1 MAQEQVLG
9 LDIGS
14 SGVKAVIGEVVGPD
28 KIKLYSGFSKPSKG
42 VRRGIVVDM
51 EEAAGVI
58 TSVLQE
64 VKSYS
69 KAALRNIYL
78 AVGSS
83 DVRAQ
88 MSHGI
93 VAVSR
98 ANAEIYKD
106 DVSRVIQASEAI
118 NLPSNRLLLH
128 TITREFIVDD
138 IGDIRDPMGMVGTR
152 LEVISMIIDAFQP
165 AVRNLMKCVELSGGS
180 VSGVIFTPLAS
191 AIAVLTKNQKELGVV
206 LIDIGYGT
214 TGMAV
219 YEENKL
225 LHTKTFPVGA
235 GHVTNDLA
243 IALKI
248 PVEAAE
254 RLKLSYGYALARE
267 VSGKETIDL
276 KKVDA
281 SLRGAPSRKFIAE
294 VIEARLSEICG
305 LVNAELR
312 SIDRAV
318 KLPAGAVI
326 VGGGAKLPGIA
337 DLLRSELK
345 LSAQVGLPQPSVFE
359 ATSPYTAELLESPEG
374 TAALGLIR
382 WSGELNPRKASL
394 KGGVVAKF
402 LRNFLP

>member
-14 SGVKAVIGEVVGPD
+14 SGVKAVIGEVVGSD
-28 KIKLYSGFSKPSKG
+28 KVKLHAGFSKPSKG
-42 VRRGIVVDM
+42 IRKGVVVDM

-64 VKSYS
+64 VKTYS

-78 AVGSS
+78 SVGSS
-83 DVRAQ
+83 DIRAQ

-106 DVSRVIQASEAI
+106 DISRVIQASEAV

-128 TITREFIVDD
+128 TITREFVVDD
-138 IGDIRDPMGMVGTR
+138 IGDIRDPLGMVGTR
-152 LEVISMIIDAFQP
+152 LEVMSMIIDAFQP
-165 AVRNLMKCVELSGGS
+165 AVKNMMKCVELSGGS
-180 VSGVIFTPLAS
+180 VAGIIFTPLAS
-191 AIAVLTKNQKELGVV
+191 AIAVLSKNQKELGTV
-206 LIDIGYGT
+206 LVDIGYGT
-214 TGMAV
+214 TGIAV

-243 IALKI
+243 VALKI

-276 KKVDA
+276 KKIDV
-281 SLRGAPSRKFIAE
+281 SLKGTPSRKFIAE
-294 VIEARLSEICG
+294 VIEARLSEICA
-305 LVNAELR
+305 LVNVELR
-312 SIDRAV
+312 IVDRTA
-318 KLPAGAVI
+318 KLPAGVVI

-337 DLLRSELK
+337 DLFRSELK
-345 LSAQVGLPQPSVFE
+345 LSAQVGLPQPSAFE
-359 ATSPYTAELLESPEG
+359 ATSPDTAELLESPEY
-374 TAALGLIR
+374 TAALGLLR
-382 WSGELNPRKASL
+382 WSGELNPKRVSMG
-394 KGGVVAKF
+394 GGVITKF
-402 LRNFLP
+402 LKNFLP

>member
-1 MAQEQVLG
+1 MAQEQILG

-14 SGVKAVIGEVVGPD
+14 SSVKAVIGEVIDPD
-28 KIKLYSGFSKPSKG
+28 KIRLYAVFSKPSKG
-42 VRRGIVVDM
+42 IRRGVVVDM
-51 EEAAGVI
+51 DEAAGVI

-69 KAALRNIYL
+69 KAALRDIYL

-88 MSHGI
+88 ISHGI

-106 DVSRVIQASEAI
+106 DVSRVIQASEAV
-118 NLPSNRLLLH
+118 NLPSNRMLLH

-138 IGDIRDPMGMVGTR
+138 IGDIRDPLGMVGTR

-165 AVRNLMKCVELSGGS
+165 AVKNLVKCVELSGGS
-180 VSGVIFTPLAS
+180 VSGIIFTPLAS

-206 LIDIGYGT
+206 LVDIGYGT

-225 LHTKTFPVGA
+225 LHTKIFPVGA
-235 GHVTNDLA
+235 GHVTSDLA
-243 IALKI
+243 VALKI

-267 VSGKETIDL
+267 VSGKDTIDL

-281 SLRGAPSRKFIAE
+281 SLKGMPSRKFIAE
-294 VIEARLSEICG
+294 VIEARLSEICD
-305 LVNAELR
+305 LVNKELR
-312 SIDRAV
+312 SIDRTA
-318 KLPAGAVI
+318 KLPAGVVI

-337 DLLRSELK
+337 DLFRSELK
-345 LSAQVGLPQPSVFE
+345 LSAQIGLPQASVFE
-359 ATSPYTAELLESPEG
+359 ATSQDAAELLESPEC
-374 TAALGLIR
+374 AAVLGLLR
-382 WSGELNPRKASL
+382 WSGELNPRKVQL
-394 KGGVVAKF
+394 KGGVIKKF
-402 LRNFLP
+402 LKNFLP